1 MNGRSWLWNNFPWR
15 AAALVIPGSITIF
28 VLHRFRS
35 PDRGVSGTD
44 PAALA
49 GALEYLRHHRIPIW
63 DLATLLQDAA
73 AGVPFP
79 SRGVVFTVDDGYA
92 DFAEVGM
99 PVFAAFDSPVTLFV
113 PTGFIDRDY
122 WFWWDRL
129 EYAFQ
134 RTDRGVV
141 QLDEGPAPIRF
152 DCTTPE
158 GRRASVHSLMQLTP
172 LPHAA
177 KPGIFRRLEAA
188 LGVPIPEAPPPEY
201 EPAGWDALR
210 SAVPQGLR
218 CGPHTL
224 THPILWTAS
233 AKVMAAEISGSMI
246 TLRERM
252 PAGYTGI
259 FAYPQG
265 SLSRRELDYLPST
278 GCPAAV
284 LSDGGSV
291 RLREHLRSHPAAR
304 YLIPRQGFED
314 PAHRHRQ
321 AIFGI
326 ERLKQRVWSAAGR
339 SPPRWRGRTPDGTSP
354 LSGPRPE

>member
-1 MNGRSWLWNNFPWR
+1 VSGRTWIWKHFPWR
-15 AAALVIPGSITIF
+15 AAALVIPGSITVF

-35 PDRGVSGTD
+35 PDRNVSGTD

-49 GALEYLRHHRIPIW
+49 GTLEYLRHHRIPIW
-63 DLATLLQDAA
+63 DLTTLLQHADA
-73 AGVPFP
+73 GTPFP

-92 DFAEVGM
+92 DFPEVGM

-113 PTGFIDRDY
+113 PTGFIDREY

-129 EYAFQ
+129 AYAFL

-141 QLDEGPAPIRF
+141 QLDLSPAPIRF

-158 GRRASVHSLMQLTP
+158 ARRASVGSLMQLTS
-172 LPHAA
+172 LPHTT
-177 KPGIFRRLEAA
+177 KTEIFGRLELA
-188 LGVPIPEAPPPEY
+188 LGVPIPDTPPPEH
-201 EPAGWDALR
+201 EPASWDALR
-210 SAVPQGLR
+210 AAVPRGLR
-218 CGPHTL
+218 CGPHTV
-224 THPILWTAS
+224 THPILWTATTE
-233 AKVMAAEISGSMI
+233 VMAAEISGSI
-246 TLRERM
+246 TTLRERM
-252 PAGYTGI
+252 PGGVTEV

-265 SLSRRELDYLPST
+265 NLSGRELEYLSAI

-291 RLREHLRSHPAAR
+291 QLAEHLRSHAAAR

-314 PAHRHRQ
+314 PVHRHRQ

-326 ERLKQRVWSAAGR
+326 EQIKQRVWSAAGR
-339 SPPRWRGRTPDGTSP
+339 SAPRWRGRTPDGGSP
-354 LSGPRPE
+354 LSTAGPA

>member
-1 MNGRSWLWNNFPWR
+1 MSGRSWLWNNFPWR
-15 AAALVIPGSITIF
+15 AAARVIPGSITVF

-49 GALEYLRHHRIPIW
+49 GALEYLRQERIPIW
-63 DLATLLQDAA
+63 DLATLLEQAN
-73 AGVPFP
+73 AGRPFP
-79 SRGVVFTVDDGYA
+79 DRGVVFTVDDGYA

-129 EYAFQ
+129 EYAIL
-134 RTDRGVV
+134 RTDRGIVDLA
-141 QLDEGPAPIRF
+141 LDPAPIRF
-152 DCTTPE
+152 DCTTAE
-158 GRRASVHSLMQLTP
+158 GRRAAVASLMRLTP

-177 KPGIFRRLEAA
+177 KAGVLEHLERA
-188 LGVPIPEAPPPEY
+188 LGVSIPDAPPPQY

-210 SAVPQGLR
+210 AAVPRGLR
-218 CGPHTL
+218 CGPHTI
-224 THPILWTAS
+224 THPILWTAT
-233 AKVMAAEISGSMI
+233 AELMAAEISGSLAA
-246 TLRERM
+246 LRERM
-252 PAGYTGI
+252 PGGHTEV

-265 SLSRRELDYLPST
+265 CLSRREIEYLSGL

-291 RLREHLRSHPAAR
+291 RLRRHLRSHPAAR

-314 PAHRHRQ
+314 PVHRHRQ
-321 AIFGI
+321 AVLGI

-339 SPPRWRGRTPDGTSP
+339 SPPRWRGRTPDGGSP
-354 LSGPRPE
+354 LATPAPS